1 MAQVAIEAASLA
13 EKLGFPVAIK
23 VASPDISHK
32 SDVGGVRLGL
42 ASGSE
47 VAEATEDML
56 ARVRAARPAAHLRGV
71 QVQRM
76 VPQGKELLLGVVRD
90 PQFGPLVMVGFGGV
104 YVEVLKDTALRLAPV
119 GPDEA
124 LAMLDEL
131 RMSPVLRGV
140 RGEPPVDRQALA
152 EVISRFARLAVD
164 FPDLGEIELNPLVAG
179 PDGVVAVDARATLA
193 LPGTA

>member
-1 MAQVAIEAASLA
+1 M
-13 EKLGFPVAIK
+13 
-23 VASPDISHK
+23 
-32 SDVGGVRLGL
+32 
-42 ASGSE
+42 
-47 VAEATEDML
+47 
-56 ARVRAARPAAHLRGV
+56 
-71 QVQRM
+71 
-76 VPQGKELLLGVVRD
+76 LLGVIRA

-119 GPDEA
+119 GRDEA

-131 RMSPVLRGV
+131 RMSPVLHGV
-140 RGEPPVDRQALA
+140 RGEPPVDRQVLA